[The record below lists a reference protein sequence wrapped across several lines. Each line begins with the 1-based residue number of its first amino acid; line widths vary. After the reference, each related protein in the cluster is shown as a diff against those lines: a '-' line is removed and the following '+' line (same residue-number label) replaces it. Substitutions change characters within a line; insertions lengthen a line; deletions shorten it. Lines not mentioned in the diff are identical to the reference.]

1 MANRS
6 FVDSITETNTEIVI
20 GGLTMRKVILACAAL
35 ALAAAGSAKASEV
48 YDQNLVH
55 GVYYGT
61 GNGLAPENFATVNNG
76 SIELGLRAKLTPNVG
91 GAGQVP
97 GQIDGSNGVYVVPL
111 GDAFNIDFSVD
122 PTVGA
127 TPVSL
132 ANLTQK
138 LTVTNE
144 LTGLT
149 FVGDPSTFG
158 NSTLGTTGAY
168 QNSEKIT
175 FGFWNIGTYDAN
187 ANDTYDVT
195 LQVGSLTDQIDVQ
208 VGSGFTAAVPEPST
222 WAMMILGFCG
232 IGFAAYRRKSKPLM
246 AA

>member
-1 MANRS
+1 
-6 FVDSITETNTEIVI
+6 
-20 GGLTMRKVILACAAL
+20 LACAAL
-35 ALAAAGSAKASEV
+35 TLAASGSAKASEV
-48 YDQNLVH
+48 YDQNLVN

-61 GNGLAPENFATVNNG
+61 GNGLSPENFATVDNG

-91 GAGQVP
+91 GVGQVP

-122 PTVGA
+122 PTVGQ

-132 ANLTQK
+132 VGVTQT

-144 LTGLT
+144 LTGQT

-158 NSTLGTTGAY
+158 NATLVTSPGAY

-175 FGFWNIGTYDAN
+175 FGFWNIGTYNAN
-187 ANDTYDVT
+187 VNDTYDVT

-232 IGFAAYRRKSKPLM
+232 IGFTAYRRKSKLALL